1 MKQIKTVLFPVLVF
15 AMFMVA
21 STFTQSC
28 KPDDPDDDGCDSC
41 IIVYKPNIYIY
52 PEEKT
57 DLTLSLVFPK
67 GGKVVA
73 SVPEYNN
80 GWYFSVDK
88 SGLIDNSYNYLFYES
103 QQPDVWQLSQGWV
116 VKKSELKQ
124 FFDGNMAEYG
134 FSYNEIK
141 DFTDYWIPRF
151 TAEVY
156 EIYPQSKQIIESVIK
171 LDVSKK
177 PDNVLRLFYVVRESN
192 QDPGFTLPEPQIDL
206 TFKREG
212 FFITEWGVVL
222 K

>member
-1 MKQIKTVLFPVLVF
+1 MKSNQNFLFPAFVTVLII
-15 AMFMVA
+15 AA
-21 STFTQSC
+21 ATFTQSC
-28 KPDDPDDDGCDSC
+28 NPDDPEDDGCDSC
-41 IIVYKPNIYIY
+41 IIAYKPNIYIY

-57 DLTLSLVFPK
+57 DLTLLLVFPK

-73 SVPEYNN
+73 SIPEYNN

-103 QQPDVWQLSQGWV
+103 QQPDVWQLKQGWV
-116 VKKSELKQ
+116 VMKEDLEH
-124 FFDGNMAEYG
+124 FFVENMAEYG
-134 FSYNEIK
+134 FSDNEIK

-151 TAEVY
+151 SAEAY
-156 EIYPQSKQIIESVIK
+156 EIFPQSKQLIESVIK
-171 LDVSKK
+171 LDTSKK
-177 PDNVLRLFYVVRESN
+177 PDNLLRLFYVVRESS
-192 QDPGFTLPEPQIDL
+192 QKPGFTLAEPEIDL